1 MDPGPFVAM
10 LLDRLEPATRREA
23 ELAAAGW
30 TTQLVDA
37 RGTWPELPLDTELV
51 DTVATSLASRG
62 DLAKFRITD
71 LALATWA
78 RRGDAGG
85 ITAFEAAYAALLAKL
100 AQRFSSVPADELRQR
115 LRIKLFV
122 DGAGGRARI
131 RDYTGFGFLA
141 NWLKVIAVH
150 DFIDL
155 VRKDARQRIDPDVDD
170 EALVAIGSPDHDPA
184 TRALRR
190 ELGGAVKQALA
201 TAVTT
206 LTARERNFLR
216 HAHVEGHTLEQIAA
230 TYHVHRATVART
242 LATARA
248 AVLERTRSE
257 LAQAI
262 GGDQLDSV
270 IANLDSQLDLS
281 LTRVLS

>member
-1 MDPGPFVAM
+1 MDPGAFVAM
-10 LLDRLEPATRREA
+10 LLDRLEPAARRDA
-23 ELAAAGW
+23 EVVAAGW
-30 TTQLVDA
+30 TAQLTGA
-37 RGTWPELPLDTELV
+37 RAQWPELPLDGELA
-51 DTVATSLASRG
+51 DTIVASFATRG
-62 DLAKFRITD
+62 DLAKFRIAD
-71 LALATWA
+71 LALAVWA
-78 RRGDAGG
+78 RRGDAAG
-85 ITAFEAAYAALLAKL
+85 ITAFESAYAALLGKL

-122 DGAGGRARI
+122 DGASGRARI

-155 VRKDARQRIDPDVDD
+155 VRKDARQRIDPDIDD
-170 EALVAIGSPDHDPA
+170 DALVAIGSPAHDPA
-184 TRALRR
+184 TRALRGQ
-190 ELGGAVKQALA
+190 LGAAVKQALEA
-201 TAVTT
+201 AVTT
-206 LTARERNFLR
+206 LSPRERNFLR

-242 LATARA
+242 LASARA
-248 AVLERTRSE
+248 AVLEGTSSR

-262 GGDQLDSV
+262 GGAELDSV